1 MKEVILLII
10 AAILLVAFVIIS
22 IRHYDK
28 KNKEAKEKE
37 MLELLKQWP
46 EIKRKKY
53 LDVAGFSKNVLLLKE
68 YFLPSTGGVFWKEQ
82 PFRGRY
88 FQMSFF
94 NEERFYPSTR
104 TFGSLYAPSYYIEN
118 EKEAEVYYIGILE
131 RFGDYMYS
139 VHIEH
144 LILNI

>member
-1 MKEVILLII
+1 MKEIILLII
-10 AAILLVAFVIIS
+10 VAILLVSFVIIS
-22 IRHYDK
+22 VRDYDK

-53 LDVAGFSKNVLLLKE
+53 LDVADFSKNVLLLKE
-68 YFLPSTGGVFWKEQ
+68 YFLPNTGGIFWKEH

-104 TFGSLYAPSYYIEN
+104 TFGSLYIPSYYIED

-131 RFGDYMYS
+131 RLGDYMYS

>member
-10 AAILLVAFVIIS
+10 VAILLVAFVITS
-22 IRHYDK
+22 VRDYDK

-46 EIKRKKY
+46 AIKRKKY
-53 LDVAGFSKNVLLLKE
+53 LDVADFSKNVLLLKE
-68 YFLPSTGGVFWKEQ
+68 YFLPSTGGIFWKEH

-104 TFGSLYAPSYYIEN
+104 TFGSLNIPSYYIED

-131 RFGDYMYS
+131 RLGDYMYS

>member
-1 MKEVILLII
+1 MKEVILLIV
-10 AAILLVAFVIIS
+10 AAILLVAFVITS
-22 IRHYDK
+22 VRYYDK
-28 KNKEAKEKE
+28 KNTEAKEKE

-53 LDVAGFSKNVLLLKE
+53 LDVADFSKNVLLLKE
-68 YFLPSTGGVFWKEQ
+68 HFLPSTGGIFCKEH

-88 FQMSFF
+88 FQMTFF

-104 TFGSLYAPSYYIEN
+104 TFGSLNMPSYYIED
-118 EKEAEVYYIGILE
+118 EKEAEVYYIDILE

-139 VHIEH
+139 AHIEH
-144 LILNI
+144 

>member
-37 MLELLKQWP
+37 ML

-94 NEERFYPSTR
+94 NEERFYPSTH

-118 EKEAEVYYIGILE
+118 EKEAEVYYISILE

-144 LILNI
+144 LILNIRSK